1 MQDIEIAKFV
11 VAAMVFGFM
20 GSLLLAW
27 GLYRQIK
34 NQGSWYN
41 FTISSDGT
49 VAERMVGIYE
59 SEHPHFTLIDIN
71 PKGKILAL
79 RGLIQ

>member
-11 VAAMVFGFM
+11 VSAMVFGFM
-20 GSLLLAW
+20 GSVLLAW

-49 VAERMVGIYE
+49 EAERMAGVYE
-59 SEHPHFTLIDIN
+59 SEYPRFTVIDIN
-71 PKGKILAL
+71 PKGKILAM